1 MSSNDGPTVG
11 GSLPSTRAAFRRR
24 CLGLLLASTA
34 AVSCFDQYL
43 VVGPGSIVAVFVAPD
58 TTLLR
63 LGQEVQLRAAPLDS
77 TNAFLPHRTTTWT
90 TSAPAV
96 ATVDED
102 GIVTGLAPGSAT
114 ITADVEGVQGTATVL
129 VDLPP
134 TIGLSNDSVGFAATA
149 GTDVPPDSVSVA
161 NTGGFALVGLQA
173 GAVVYDSGA
182 ADWLAAVLRA
192 DTAPTVLLL
201 SPATA
206 AITTAG
212 VYRATVPVTSTD
224 AANSPFA
231 VEVVLTIRADAP
243 TASAVAAGDAQ
254 TAAAGLAVPIAPAVR
269 VTDQYGNGVSG
280 IGVEFAVTGGGGS
293 VTGGTPTTGAEGTA
307 AVGSWI
313 LGTGLGAHTLQA
325 TFPSTGLAP
334 VAFSVTA
341 VSGAPAQVNVSAGN
355 GQTAVAGDA
364 VTAAPAALV
373 LDQFGNPVGGVTVT
387 FSVVSGG
394 GSVTG
399 PGPQSGANGVATV
412 GSWTL
417 GTTAGANALRA
428 VAAGVPDTALF
439 GATGIA
445 GAPATVVIAAGNG
458 QTATV
463 NQNVAVAPAVLVT
476 DANANPVPS
485 ASVTFSP
492 QDGSVTGGAATT
504 GPNGVATAGSWRLGT
519 AAGSQ
524 QLTATVAGAGIGGNP
539 AGFSATAAPDD
550 AAALVL
556 VSGSGQSAT
565 AGTPVGVAPTVR
577 VADQFGNGVPGVQ
590 VTFTVTGGGGAITD
604 SVQTSDG
611 QGLATLGG
619 WTLGGSVGSN
629 TVEARSSG
637 LGGSPQ
643 VFTATGISGAA
654 RNLVSVS
661 GNAQS
666 DTIGATLAPYV
677 VQVTDV
683 NDNGVQ
689 GVPVAFVVTGG
700 GGSITASDTTD
711 VNGVASALR
720 VLGTA
725 VGSQTA
731 DAAVGGL
738 NGSPVPFTATATTGQ
753 AAAIFV
759 QAGNSQTTTV
769 GTAVA
774 TDPAVRVED
783 RAGNVKAGVQV
794 TFVPTGGG
802 GNGGVTGGTP
812 LTDVNGVATVTA
824 WTLGTTAG
832 TSNNTLTA
840 TATGSGISNN
850 PLAFTASGTPA
861 AASLA
866 NSLVDA
872 TEPITASSGTSVS
885 TVTVTVRDQF
895 GNGRSGDS
903 VTIAVISATGNT
915 LTQPAARTNAS
926 GVTTGSWTS
935 TNAAVKTVSA
945 TIVGVGT
952 ITATDDV
959 TVDPAAANLA
969 NTTIGVDDN
978 AIVASNTG
986 SSANTRSAVTVTVVD
1001 AFGNPRAG
1009 DIVTFTPNDA
1019 DDFWRL
1025 STASTTATNVDT
1037 TDAAGLASRVHF
1049 STQAESKTLT
1059 AAITG
1064 VVGTKTIGT
1073 TVAAAAATTVAVS
1086 AGDSQTARVTTAV
1099 GSVSFTVTD
1108 AFTNPVG
1115 SQLVTFSA
1123 AGGGSPPASGTTN
1136 ASGVVTASGWTM
1148 GSTGTENGNG
1158 TFSNTLTAT
1167 AGVASVGA
1175 TGFGIF
1181 TWSGDVAA
1189 MIGPSASFC
1198 SGCHVWNVN
1207 PNNIVGVA
1215 AANPA
1220 CGGVSRIVASSAA
1233 TSLIYQ
1239 MVSNAGD
1246 VAVPPCVG
1254 RMPNASGLGNTTSD
1268 PELKAIRAWINNG
1281 ALNN

>member
-1 MSSNDGPTVG
+1 M
-11 GSLPSTRAAFRRR
+11 PSTRAAFRRR

-280 IGVEFAVTGGGGS
+280 LGVQFAVTGGGGS
-293 VTGGTPTTGAEGTA
+293 VTGGTPTTGADGTA
-307 AVGSWI
+307 AVGSWT
-313 LGTGLGAHTLQA
+313 LGTGLGAHSLQA

-334 VAFSVTA
+334 VTFSVTA

-364 VTAAPAALV
+364 VTTAPAALV
-373 LDQFGNPVGGVTVT
+373 LDQFGNPVAGLTVS

-399 PGPQSGANGVATV
+399 PSPQSGANGVATL

-417 GTTAGANALRA
+417 GATAGANALRA
-428 VAAGVPDTALF
+428 VVAGVPDTALF

-445 GAPATVVIAAGNG
+445 GAPATVAVSAGNG
-458 QTATV
+458 QTGTV
-463 NQNVAVAPAVLVT
+463 NQNVPVAPAVFVT

-485 ASVTFSP
+485 ASVTFGP
-492 QDGSVTGGAATT
+492 QAGSVTGGAATT
-504 GPNGVATAGSWRLGT
+504 GSNGIATVGSWQLGT
-519 AAGSQ
+519 TAGSQ
-524 QLTATVAGAGIGGNP
+524 QLTATVAGAGISGNP
-539 AGFSATAAPDD
+539 VGFSATATPD
-550 AAALVL
+550 AADALAL
-556 VSGSGQSAT
+556 VSGNGQSAA
-565 AGTPVGVAPTVR
+565 AGTPVGLAPTVR
-577 VADQFGNGVPGVQ
+577 VTDQFGNGVAGVQ
-590 VTFTVTGGGGAITD
+590 VTFVLTGGGGVIAD
-604 SVQTSDG
+604 SVKISDA

-619 WTLGGSVGSN
+619 WTLGASVGSN
-629 TVEARSSG
+629 TIEARSSG
-637 LGGSPQ
+637 LGGSPV

-654 RNLVSVS
+654 QNLVVVS

-666 DTIGATLAPYV
+666 DSIGATLAAYV
-677 VQVTDV
+677 VRVTDI
-683 NDNGVQ
+683 NGNGVQ

-700 GGSITASDTTD
+700 GGSITASDTSD
-711 VNGVASALR
+711 VDGFAGALR
-720 VLGTA
+720 VLGTVA
-725 VGSQTA
+725 GPHTA

-738 NGSPVPFTATATTGQ
+738 NGSPVQFTATATTGQ

-759 QAGNSQTTTV
+759 QAGNSQTATV
-769 GTAVA
+769 GTAVG

-783 RAGNVKAGVQV
+783 RAGNLKAGVQV

-802 GNGGVTGGTP
+802 GNGSVTGGTP

-840 TATGSGISNN
+840 TATGSGITNN
-850 PLAFTASGTPA
+850 PLAFTASGSPA

-903 VTIAVISATGNT
+903 VTIAVTSVTGNT

-959 TVDPAAANLA
+959 TVDPAAASA
-969 NTTIGVDDN
+969 VTTTISVDDSD
-978 AIVASNTG
+978 IQASNTG
-986 SSANTRSAVTVTVVD
+986 SSADFRTVTTVTVAD
-1001 AFGNPRAG
+1001 AFGNLRPG
-1009 DIVTFTPNDA
+1009 DIVTFTPSDA
-1019 DDFWRL
+1019 NDFWRL
-1025 STASTTATNVDT
+1025 STASATSTNVDT
-1037 TDAAGLASRVHF
+1037 TDALGVASRVFF
-1049 STQAESKTLT
+1049 STFAQAKTLT
-1059 AAITG
+1059 AS
-1064 VVGTKTIGT
+1064 IGGAFNET
-1073 TVAAAAATTVAVS
+1073 SGISVRAAAPSSVVATG
-1086 AGDSQTARVTTAV
+1086 GDSQTARVTTAV

-1108 AFTNPVG
+1108 AFSNPVG
-1115 SQLVTFSA
+1115 SQSVSFSA
-1123 AGGGSPPASGTTN
+1123 SGGGSAPASTTTN
-1136 ASGVVTASGWTM
+1136 ASGVATGTGWTM
-1148 GSTGTENGNG
+1148 GSTGTENSDG
-1158 TFSNTLTAT
+1158 TFANTLTAT
-1167 AGVASVGA
+1167 AGVAVGNA
-1175 TGFGIF
+1175 SGFGIF
-1181 TWSGDVAA
+1181 TWSGDISA
-1189 MIGPSASFC
+1189 MIGPGSVC
-1198 SGCHVWNVN
+1198 SGCHAWNRN

-1220 CGGVSRIVASSAA
+1220 CGGVSRIVSSSAA

-1246 VAVPPCVG
+1246 VAAPPCVG

-1281 ALNN
+1281 APNN